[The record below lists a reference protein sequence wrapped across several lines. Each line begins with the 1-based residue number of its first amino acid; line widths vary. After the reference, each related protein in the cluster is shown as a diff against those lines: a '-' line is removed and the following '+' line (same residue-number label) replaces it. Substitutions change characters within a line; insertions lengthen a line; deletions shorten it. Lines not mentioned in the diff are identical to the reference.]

1 MGTTLK
7 PGVRQGSMLG
17 PLLFLIYI
25 NDLSEEL
32 SSNAELFADDA
43 FLFSVIHDLNDST
56 LELKNYF
63 TRNKQNLV
71 VIGLD
76 IMKNVYFGKS

>member
-1 MGTTLK
+1 
-7 PGVRQGSMLG
+7 MLG

-25 NDLSEEL
+25 NNLSEGL
-32 SSNAELFADDA
+32 SSNAELFAGDTS
-43 FLFSVIHDLNDST
+43 LFSVIHDLNDST

-63 TRNKQNLV
+63 TRNRQNLV
-71 VIGLD
+71 VRGLH